1 MLMSELSRRT
11 GVGVPTLKFYLRE
24 GLLPAGEALSQTRAD
39 YDETHVRR
47 VGVIRALTETVGLSV
62 QQARGVLAVV
72 DDPGPSM
79 FDAFGRALGHLP
91 PQVAEAE
98 DYPRA
103 RAAIDRLGWM
113 YDPRYVAVRQLDQAL
128 EAAEA
133 MGVPLDADRLD
144 VYAPRVR
151 AIAEYDIARIPA
163 DPQAAI
169 EYAVLGTAAH
179 EPVLAAL
186 RRLAHQDLA
195 ARASAR

>member
-24 GLLPAGEALSQTRAD
+24 GLLPPGEALSQTRAA
-39 YDETHVRR
+39 YDESHVRR
-47 VGVIRALTETVGLSV
+47 VGIIRALTETVGLSV

-79 FDAFGRALGHLP
+79 FDAFGRALAHLP
-91 PQVAEAE
+91 PTVPEAD

-103 RAAIDRLGWM
+103 RDVIERLGWV

-128 EAAEA
+128 AAA
-133 MGVPLDADRLD
+133 DALGVPLDADRLEA
-144 VYAPRVR
+144 YAPHVH
-151 AIAEYDIARIPA
+151 AIAAYDIARIPA
-163 DPQAAI
+163 DPDAAI

-186 RRLAHQDLA
+186 RRLAHQDVA
-195 ARASAR
+195 APR